1 MEERIQ
7 LYLTTFKNVD
17 REMAIKMI
25 TSFDAHIEKRRLF
38 CQERLLEIEAKQM
51 EEKRK
56 AKEVQSKTTKR
67 K

>member
-17 REMAIKMI
+17 RAMVIKMI
-25 TSFDAHIEKRRLF
+25 TSFDAHIEKRRIF
-38 CQERLLEIEAKQM
+38 CHERLSEIEAKEV

-56 AKEVQSKTTKR
+56 VKEEAERKVKR